1 MRGGALCCFLFGV
14 ACGFCLLISVRSFDG
29 RTKRASAASRPG
41 GALVEQSHDTFR
53 GTPFVAPPAERAP
66 APRPQLQAAPAAAVP
81 QLPPQQSMA
90 SQLLA
95 AAAAAIDG
103 KHHGVAAPVAAPRD
117 AHAENADLKQQERQL
132 QQQLEAV
139 RARREKLKA
148 GTVRE
153 EMVRA
158 RGPPAGLHDAPASGA
173 RPEKLSTV
181 LVRDTVEFSKERAEA
196 VATNGQLLLTFTNK
210 IRLDFATT
218 WVWHVRR
225 LKMTNWLVG
234 ATDAEALVALRAAK
248 TPCFDMKTELP
259 LGEWP
264 WGSPSFKALGPHKI
278 ELIYKAIVWGLEVI
292 ITDVDALVLRE
303 PFAYMARWPDAGFLT
318 TTDHLGNTTADEG
331 LEDHRGIHS
340 AFNIG
345 CARARAIRA
354 RAIPAQFVRDF

>member
-1 MRGGALCCFLFGV
+1 M
-14 ACGFCLLISVRSFDG
+14 
-29 RTKRASAASRPG
+29 
-41 GALVEQSHDTFR
+41 
-53 GTPFVAPPAERAP
+53 
-66 APRPQLQAAPAAAVP
+66 
-81 QLPPQQSMA
+81 
-90 SQLLA
+90 
-95 AAAAAIDG
+95 
-103 KHHGVAAPVAAPRD
+103 
-117 AHAENADLKQQERQL
+117 
-132 QQQLEAV
+132 
-139 RARREKLKA
+139 
-148 GTVRE
+148 
-153 EMVRA
+153 
-158 RGPPAGLHDAPASGA
+158 
-173 RPEKLSTV
+173 
-181 LVRDTVEFSKERAEA
+181 
-196 VATNGQLLLTFTNK
+196 ATNGQLLLTFTNK

-345 CARARAIRA
+345 YMLFRKSALPLVEEWRAVIQVCRRRTVRVSSEPHRTAIGA
-354 RAIPAQFVRDF
+354 LSDGLQNAIKSLSDCSLIDDR

>member
-1 MRGGALCCFLFGV
+1 
-14 ACGFCLLISVRSFDG
+14 
-29 RTKRASAASRPG
+29 
-41 GALVEQSHDTFR
+41 
-53 GTPFVAPPAERAP
+53 
-66 APRPQLQAAPAAAVP
+66 
-81 QLPPQQSMA
+81 
-90 SQLLA
+90 
-95 AAAAAIDG
+95 
-103 KHHGVAAPVAAPRD
+103 
-117 AHAENADLKQQERQL
+117 
-132 QQQLEAV
+132 
-139 RARREKLKA
+139 
-148 GTVRE
+148 
-153 EMVRA
+153 MVRA

-345 CARARAIRA
+345 CAAPRNSG
-354 RAIPAQFVRDF
+354 AQFRRNSCAIL